1 MKLKT
6 RLTISFCIIIFVP
19 ILLAAFVI
27 FGLQKFQIA
36 AIEQTYGITADNY
49 VNLMNPVQILN
60 RYTKA
65 DYNRLL
71 KEVKLNPDRFL
82 ELEFLEEINQQLK
95 KKYSYLIVRREDDI
109 VYMGDQTDL
118 KEEDLPGYGA
128 YELDAVSGTYVD
140 GEEELLIKQINFSF
154 SNEDR
159 GSVFI
164 VTASYEVLPEVR
176 HLLADIFISALIIL
190 FLTAGMLILWIYRGI
205 IRPIKRLEAAT
216 VNIQQGNLD
225 FTIETEG
232 NDEVSELCSSFEEMR
247 KRLKES
253 SEQQMT
259 SEQQSRE
266 LISNIAHDLKTPIT
280 AVKGYSE
287 GLLDGVA
294 DTPEK
299 REKYLR
305 TINSKANEMDAL
317 LNELTLYSKI
327 DTNRIPYN
335 FNKLSVAAYFNDC
348 IEEIGMDL
356 ETKQIGLA
364 YFNYV
369 DNDVKII
376 ADPEQLKRVVNNIIG
391 NSVKYLDKK
400 HGFINIRI
408 KDVGD
413 FIQVEIEDNGRGIA
427 SKDLPYVFER
437 FYRADASRN
446 SATGGSG
453 IGLSIVKKIIE
464 DHGGKIWAT
473 SKESVGTVMY
483 FVIRKYQEVIQ
494 NE

>member
-253 SEQQMT
+253 SERQMT

>member
-190 FLTAGMLILWIYRGI
+190 LLTAGMLILWIYRGI

-253 SEQQMT
+253 SERQMT

>member
-1 MKLKT
+1 
-6 RLTISFCIIIFVP
+6 
-19 ILLAAFVI
+19 
-27 FGLQKFQIA
+27 
-36 AIEQTYGITADNY
+36 
-49 VNLMNPVQILN
+49 MNPVQILN

-253 SEQQMT
+253 SERQMT

>member
-49 VNLMNPVQILN
+49 VNLMNPVLILN

>member
-253 SEQQMT
+253 SERQMT

-356 ETKQIGLA
+356 ETKQIGLE

>member
-232 NDEVSELCSSFEEMR
+232 NDEVSELCSSCEEMR

-253 SEQQMT
+253 SERQMT

-266 LISNIAHDLKTPIT
+266 LISNIAHDLKTHYRRKRIFRG
-280 AVKGYSE
+280 AFRRRGGY
-287 GLLDGVA
+287 A
-294 DTPEK
+294 RK
-299 REKYLR
+299 AREVFK
-305 TINSKANEMDAL
+305 
-317 LNELTLYSKI
+317 
-327 DTNRIPYN
+327 
-335 FNKLSVAAYFNDC
+335 ND
-348 IEEIGMDL
+348 
-356 ETKQIGLA
+356 
-364 YFNYV
+364 
-369 DNDVKII
+369 
-376 ADPEQLKRVVNNIIG
+376 
-391 NSVKYLDKK
+391 
-400 HGFINIRI
+400 
-408 KDVGD
+408 
-413 FIQVEIEDNGRGIA
+413 
-427 SKDLPYVFER
+427 
-437 FYRADASRN
+437 
-446 SATGGSG
+446 
-453 IGLSIVKKIIE
+453 
-464 DHGGKIWAT
+464 
-473 SKESVGTVMY
+473 
-483 FVIRKYQEVIQ
+483 
-494 NE
+494 